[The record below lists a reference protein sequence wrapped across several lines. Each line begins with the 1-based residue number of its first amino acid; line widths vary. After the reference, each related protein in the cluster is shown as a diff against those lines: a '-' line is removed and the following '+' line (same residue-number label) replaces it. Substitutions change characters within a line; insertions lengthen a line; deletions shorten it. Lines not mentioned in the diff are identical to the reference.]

1 MSIKESLSSL
11 GKIADRHSPE
21 ILLGIGLGGMVATVI
36 LAIKV
41 TPKATESIKKKKK
54 EKSKDK
60 LTLKETVGAAWKY
73 YIPVLLTG
81 IASGACI
88 IGSNTIQNKRN
99 YALAA
104 IATASETALKS
115 YTEKVIETV
124 GEKKERDIRNSSSQ
138 ELLNNHEVVDKNI
151 IITSKGNTL
160 CFDPMTNS
168 DFISDMD
175 QIQKAVNEVNRR
187 LLHEHFVS
195 LNEFYYEL
203 NIPATRAGDIIGWVD
218 DEFLDVKFDACLK
231 DGRPVLVIRYKV
243 SDKYNYERKFA

>member
-11 GKIADRHSPE
+11 GKLADKHSPE
-21 ILLGIGLGGMVATVI
+21 ILLGIGLGGMIVTVI
-36 LAIKV
+36 LAVKA
-41 TPKATESIKKKKK
+41 TPKAMKSVEKKKE

-60 LTLKETVGAAWKY
+60 LTFKETIGATWKY
-73 YIPVLLTG
+73 YIPALLTG
-81 IASGACI
+81 VAAGACM
-88 IGSNTIQNKRN
+88 IGSNAIQSKRN

-104 IATASETALKS
+104 IATASEAALKS

-124 GEKKERDIRNSSSQ
+124 GEKKEREIRSSSSQ
-138 ELLNNHEVVDKNI
+138 DLLNNHDVIEKNI

-168 DFISDMD
+168 DFVSDMD

-203 NIPATRAGDIIGWVD
+203 NIPPTKAGDIIGWVD
-218 DEFLDVKFDACLK
+218 DEFLDVKFDTCLK
-231 DGRPVLVIRYKV
+231 NDRPVLVIRYKV